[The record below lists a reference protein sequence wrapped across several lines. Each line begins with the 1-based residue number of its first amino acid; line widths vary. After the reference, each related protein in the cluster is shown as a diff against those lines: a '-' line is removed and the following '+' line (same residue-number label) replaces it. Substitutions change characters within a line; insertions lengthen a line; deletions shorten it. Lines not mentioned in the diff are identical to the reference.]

1 MGRAPDEAVH
11 ECAEAALSNSVWV
24 RLAMRRQN
32 SCRMK
37 KLIRKA
43 VAPTRLDTNSIKK
56 ALPKAEGFATTI
68 ATSKSDHYLRGGA
81 RRPEHLANLRLPVN
95 RNSPD

>member
-1 MGRAPDEAVH
+1 MNAL
-11 ECAEAALSNSVWV
+11 ALSNSVWV
-24 RLAMRRQN
+24 RLSMRSQN

-37 KLIRKA
+37 NLIRKA
-43 VAPTRLDTNSIKK
+43 VAPTRLDTNFIKK

-81 RRPEHLANLRLPVN
+81 CRPETSRESAPSGQEKQAGLRLA
-95 RNSPD
+95 